1 MQNKKIMKTLTS
13 KEIRDL
19 FIDFFTSR
27 GHLYAPSSPVVNT
40 SDPTLMFTNAGMN
53 QFKDIFLGNASI
65 THRRLVNSQLC
76 LRVSGKHN
84 DIEEVGLDT
93 YHHTL
98 FEMLGNWSMDDY
110 FKRDAIIF
118 SWELLTT
125 VYNLPPE
132 RLYVTVFEG
141 DSDVPKDDEAINIW
155 SEIIPDKSHIILGNK
170 HDNFWEMGETGPCGP
185 CTEIH
190 MDLRDEAE
198 RAQIQGKDLV
208 NKNHPEVIE
217 IWNIVFMQYQRCAE
231 GTLQSLTQHF
241 IDTGMG
247 FEPLVRVLQGKKSNY
262 DTDIFAGYIKHLEAI
277 TGKSYGQNDKVDISM
292 RVIAD
297 HIRAITM
304 TIGEGLIPSNIKEG
318 YVIRRLLRRAVRYG
332 YSFLDFDKP
341 FLYKLVPL
349 VIDNMVFFKHNIVL
363 TGDKIAAV
371 ILQEEE
377 AFFKTL
383 KSGIKRLQDI
393 IDKNKTDNTTISGR
407 EVFEL
412 YDTYGFPSDL
422 TEVILHEKGMTFDK
436 EEFNKALIEQKNR
449 SREANNITYDDWHNI
464 TKDIKPCFVGYD
476 KTECSSKIVKYR
488 QVKNNDN
495 VYYQLVFSATP
506 FYGESGGQVGDTGII
521 YNTAE
526 TIEVFDTKKE
536 FGDIL
541 HCVKQLPN
549 DINAVFTLQ
558 INSQRRDLI
567 SAHHS
572 CTHILHAVL
581 REKYGPDVR
590 QCGSRVDENK
600 LRFDFNYAGTITLN
614 DVSDIEQRV
623 NDKLQEG
630 LALCERREVPLTE
643 AQKENAIG
651 LFKYEDKVRVVAFG
665 DYSKELCCGTHVHNT
680 QQIKCFKILK
690 CKSISSGVKRI
701 EATTD
706 FKKI

>member
-1 MQNKKIMKTLTS
+1 MPKQKIMKMLTS
-13 KEIRDL
+13 QEIRDL
-19 FIDFFTSR
+19 FIQFFTSK
-27 GHLYAPSSPVVNT
+27 GHLYAPSAPVVNS

-53 QFKDIFLGNASI
+53 QFKDIFLGNTPI

-84 DIEEVGLDT
+84 DIDEVGLDT

-110 FKRDAIIF
+110 FKRDAILF
-118 SWELLTT
+118 AWELLTT
-125 VYNLPPE
+125 VYNLPTE

-141 DSDVPKDDEAINIW
+141 DSDVPRDDEAIAIW
-155 SEIIPDKSHIILGNK
+155 SEIISDKTHIILGNK

-190 MDLRDEAE
+190 IDLRDDTE
-198 RAQIQGKDLV
+198 RTQIQGHDLV

-217 IWNIVFMQYQRCAE
+217 IWNIVFMQYQRCA
-231 GTLQSLTQHF
+231 GSALHPLQQHF

-247 FEPLVRVLQGKKSNY
+247 FERLVRVLQGKKSNY
-262 DTDIFAGYIKHLEAI
+262 DTDIFAGYIKHLETI
-277 TGKSYGQNDKVDISM
+277 TGKIYGQNDKADIAM

-318 YVIRRLLRRAVRYG
+318 YVIRRLLRRAIRYG
-332 YSFLDFDKP
+332 YSFLNFDKP
-341 FLYKLVPL
+341 FLYKLVQL
-349 VIDNMVFFKHNIVL
+349 VIDHMVFFKHNIVL

-393 IDKNKTDNTTISGR
+393 IDKNKTDNAVISGHD
-407 EVFEL
+407 VFEL

-422 TEVILHEKGMTFDK
+422 TEVILNEKRMTFNK
-436 EEFNKALIEQKNR
+436 EEFNKALTEQKTR
-449 SREANNITYDDWHNI
+449 SRKANNITYENWYNVTQD
-464 TKDIKPCFVGYD
+464 TRTSFVGYD
-476 KTECSSKIVKYR
+476 KTECAAKIIKYR

-495 VYYQLVFSATP
+495 TYYQIVFSATP
-506 FYGESGGQVGDTGII
+506 FYGESGGQVGDTGVI
-521 YNTAE
+521 YNTTE
-526 TIEVFDTKKE
+526 TLEVFNTKKE
-536 FGDIL
+536 LGDIL
-541 HCVKQLPN
+541 HCVKHLPK

-558 INSQRRDLI
+558 IDSQRRKLI
-567 SAHHS
+567 SANHS

-581 REKYGPDVR
+581 REKYGTDVQ
-590 QCGSRVDENK
+590 QCGSRVDDNK
-600 LRFDFNYAGTITLN
+600 LRFDFNHAGTITPH
-614 DVSDIEQRV
+614 DVSDIEHRV

-630 LALCERREVPLTE
+630 LVLYERREVPLEE
-643 AQKENAIG
+643 AQKDKNIIG
-651 LFKYEDKVRVVAFG
+651 LFKYEDKVRIVSFG
-665 DYSKELCCGTHVHNT
+665 EYSKELCCGTHVHNT
-680 QQIKCFKILK
+680 KMISNFRILK
-690 CKSISSGVKRI
+690 CKSISSGIKRI
-701 EATTD
+701 EATTGT
-706 FKKI
+706 